1 VTKGRV
7 LAARVAAILADITQI
22 VLFPLFAGGAASPW
36 NDGLDL
42 VVGAALT
49 ALIGW
54 HWAFLPSF
62 FVELVPGLDLVP
74 TWTMAVFFA
83 TRAGAS
89 PPATQDEEARGVI
102 ETEIV
107 SSEKLSPESGGRPS
121 PQPSPAGRG
130 RGL

>member
-1 VTKGRV
+1 MTKGRV
-7 LAARVAAILADITQI
+7 FVARVAAILADITQI
-22 VLFPLFAGGAASPW
+22 VLFPLFAGGVASPW

-42 VVGAALT
+42 VIGAFLT

-62 FVELVPGLDLVP
+62 FAELVPGLDLVP

-83 TRAGAS
+83 TRAGATQ
-89 PPATQDEEARGVI
+89 PARQTEKARDVI
-102 ETEIV
+102 ETQVV
-107 SSEKLSPESGGRPS
+107 SSEKLSSESGGRPS

-130 RGL
+130 RSL